1 MVEFAIVAVV
11 FFMLLLGIMD
21 FGRMLFRWNAAAEA
35 TRWGA
40 RLAVVCDKLTP
51 NQIRDRMRRIVPELT
66 DANIVIT
73 YYDPEG
79 TPNNSCDKATC
90 KGVEV
95 RLANFAFTP
104 ISPFMNFGLTT
115 VPPFQTYLT
124 RESMESVNARVTRT
138 RPVSSENHKEPSLKI
153 AVISP
158 NSAHL
163 EDIGRYLQTPNGS
176 RSVALHEGGMSK
188 VRVVVDQQRPDLIIL
203 DSMCR
208 DLEGLPVLEYVS
220 AQHPHTVIVMLCA
233 NHTPDFLIHAMRAGV
248 REVLKSPVTKEVL
261 LSAVERIEQRLGL
274 AARPRDPGTI
284 AAFIPCKGGSGA
296 TFIATNLGYQLA
308 AENKKVLLIDL
319 NLQFGDAVLFIH
331 DNKPATNLGDV
342 ARNIQRLDASFLAGN
357 LVKISPNYGV
367 LAAPEDPGQAIEI
380 KPEHIDVLL
389 NVAVNHYDFV
399 LLDSGRVLDAVTIK
413 ALDRANYV
421 FPVMQLTLPF
431 VRDRTA

>member
-1 MVEFAIVAVV
+1 
-11 FFMLLLGIMD
+11 
-21 FGRMLFRWNAAAEA
+21 
-35 TRWGA
+35 
-40 RLAVVCDKLTP
+40 
-51 NQIRDRMRRIVPELT
+51 
-66 DANIVIT
+66 
-73 YYDPEG
+73 
-79 TPNNSCDKATC
+79 
-90 KGVEV
+90 
-95 RLANFAFTP
+95 
-104 ISPFMNFGLTT
+104 
-115 VPPFQTYLT
+115 
-124 RESMESVNARVTRT
+124 
-138 RPVSSENHKEPSLKI
+138 LKI

-163 EDIGRYLQTPNGS
+163 EDIDRYLQTPNGS

-188 VRVVVDQQRPDLIIL
+188 VRVVADPQRPDLIIL

-208 DLEGLPVLEYVS
+208 DLEGIPVLEYVG

-399 LLDSGRVLDAVTIK
+399 ILDSGRVLDAVTIK

-431 VRDRTA
+431 VRDANRMISAFRTLGYSKEKIRLLVNRFEKSSELKLSDVERSLGLSAFQTLPNSYDAVAAAVNHGRPIASFARTNPVTKGLQELAQSLIPPAAEATGLLGKLLRRG

>member
-1 MVEFAIVAVV
+1 
-11 FFMLLLGIMD
+11 
-21 FGRMLFRWNAAAEA
+21 
-35 TRWGA
+35 
-40 RLAVVCDKLTP
+40 
-51 NQIRDRMRRIVPELT
+51 
-66 DANIVIT
+66 
-73 YYDPEG
+73 
-79 TPNNSCDKATC
+79 
-90 KGVEV
+90 
-95 RLANFAFTP
+95 
-104 ISPFMNFGLTT
+104 
-115 VPPFQTYLT
+115 
-124 RESMESVNARVTRT
+124 
-138 RPVSSENHKEPSLKI
+138 LKI

-163 EDIGRYLQTPNGS
+163 EDIGRYLQAQDGS
-176 RSVALHEGGMSK
+176 RTVALHEGGMSK

-208 DLEGLPVLEYVS
+208 DLEELPVLEYVS
-220 AQHPHTVIVMLCA
+220 TQHPHTVIVMLCA
-233 NHTPDFLIHAMRAGV
+233 NHTPEFLIHAMRAGV

-261 LSAVERIEQRLGL
+261 LAAVERIEQRLGL
-274 AARPRDPGTI
+274 TAKPREPGTI

-296 TFIATNLGYQLA
+296 TFLATNLGYQLA

-331 DNKPATNLGDV
+331 DSKPTTNLGDV

-367 LAAPEDPGQAIEI
+367 LAAPEDPGQAIEV
-380 KPEHIDVLL
+380 KPEHVEVLL

-399 LLDSGRVLDAVTIK
+399 ILDVGRLLDAVTIK

-431 VRDRTA
+431 VRDANRLISAFRTLGYSKDKIRLVVNRLEKTSELKLSDIERSLGLSAFKTLPNSYEAVAAAVNHGQPIASFARANPVAKGLQELARSLIRPSAESGSLLGKLLRRA

>member
-1 MVEFAIVAVV
+1 M
-11 FFMLLLGIMD
+11 
-21 FGRMLFRWNAAAEA
+21 
-35 TRWGA
+35 
-40 RLAVVCDKLTP
+40 
-51 NQIRDRMRRIVPELT
+51 
-66 DANIVIT
+66 
-73 YYDPEG
+73 
-79 TPNNSCDKATC
+79 
-90 KGVEV
+90 
-95 RLANFAFTP
+95 
-104 ISPFMNFGLTT
+104 
-115 VPPFQTYLT
+115 
-124 RESMESVNARVTRT
+124 
-138 RPVSSENHKEPSLKI
+138 KI

-163 EDIGRYLQTPNGS
+163 EDIGRYLQTPNGA
-176 RSVALHEGGMSK
+176 RSVALHEGGLSK
-188 VRVVVDQQRPDLIIL
+188 VRVVVDQQRPDLVLL

-284 AAFIPCKGGSGA
+284 AAFVPCKGGSGA

-331 DNKPATNLGDV
+331 DNKPATNLADV

-357 LVKISPNYGV
+357 LVRISPNYGV

-431 VRDRTA
+431 VRDANRMISAFRSLGYSKEKIRLLVNRLDKSSELKLSDVERSLGLSAFQTLPNSYEAVAAAVNHGRPIASFARTNPVAKALQELAQTLIPPSGEATRLLGKLLRRG

>member
-1 MVEFAIVAVV
+1 M
-11 FFMLLLGIMD
+11 
-21 FGRMLFRWNAAAEA
+21 
-35 TRWGA
+35 
-40 RLAVVCDKLTP
+40 
-51 NQIRDRMRRIVPELT
+51 
-66 DANIVIT
+66 
-73 YYDPEG
+73 
-79 TPNNSCDKATC
+79 
-90 KGVEV
+90 
-95 RLANFAFTP
+95 
-104 ISPFMNFGLTT
+104 
-115 VPPFQTYLT
+115 
-124 RESMESVNARVTRT
+124 
-138 RPVSSENHKEPSLKI
+138 KI

-188 VRVVVDQQRPDLIIL
+188 VRVVADQQRPDLIIL

-220 AQHPHTVIVMLCA
+220 AQHPHTVVVMLCV

-261 LSAVERIEQRLGL
+261 LTAVERIEQRLGL

-389 NVAVNHYDFV
+389 NVAINHYDFV
-399 LLDSGRVLDAVTIK
+399 ILDSGRVLDAVTIK

-431 VRDRTA
+431 VRDANRMISAFRTLGYSKEKIRLLVNRLEKSSELKLSDVERSLGLSAFQTLPNSYDAVAAAVNHGRPIASFARTNPVAKGLQELAQSLIPPAAEATGLLGKLLRRG

>member
-1 MVEFAIVAVV
+1 
-11 FFMLLLGIMD
+11 
-21 FGRMLFRWNAAAEA
+21 
-35 TRWGA
+35 
-40 RLAVVCDKLTP
+40 
-51 NQIRDRMRRIVPELT
+51 
-66 DANIVIT
+66 
-73 YYDPEG
+73 
-79 TPNNSCDKATC
+79 
-90 KGVEV
+90 
-95 RLANFAFTP
+95 
-104 ISPFMNFGLTT
+104 
-115 VPPFQTYLT
+115 
-124 RESMESVNARVTRT
+124 
-138 RPVSSENHKEPSLKI
+138 LKI

-188 VRVVVDQQRPDLIIL
+188 VRVVADQQRPDLIIL

-220 AQHPHTVIVMLCA
+220 AQHPQTVIVMLCV

-261 LSAVERIEQRLGL
+261 VTAVERIEQRLGL

-389 NVAVNHYDFV
+389 NVAINHYDFV
-399 LLDSGRVLDAVTIK
+399 ILDSGRVLDAVTIK

-431 VRDRTA
+431 VRDANRMISAFRTLGYSKEKIRLLVNRLEKSSELKLSDVERSLGVSAFQTLPNSYDAVAAAVNHGRPIASFARTNPVAKGLQELAQSLIPPAAEATGLLGKLLRRG

>member
-1 MVEFAIVAVV
+1 
-11 FFMLLLGIMD
+11 
-21 FGRMLFRWNAAAEA
+21 
-35 TRWGA
+35 
-40 RLAVVCDKLTP
+40 
-51 NQIRDRMRRIVPELT
+51 
-66 DANIVIT
+66 
-73 YYDPEG
+73 
-79 TPNNSCDKATC
+79 
-90 KGVEV
+90 
-95 RLANFAFTP
+95 
-104 ISPFMNFGLTT
+104 
-115 VPPFQTYLT
+115 
-124 RESMESVNARVTRT
+124 
-138 RPVSSENHKEPSLKI
+138 LKI

-163 EDIGRYLQTPNGS
+163 EDIGRYLEKPNGS
-176 RSVALHEGGMSK
+176 RSVVLHEGGMSK
-188 VRVVVDQQRPDLIIL
+188 VLVVADQQRPDLIIL

-208 DLEGLPVLEYVS
+208 DLEELPLLEYVN
-220 AQHPHTVIVMLCA
+220 AQHPRTVMVMLCA
-233 NHTPDFLIHAMRAGV
+233 NQTPDFLIHAMRAGV

-261 LSAVERIEQRLGL
+261 VAAVERIEQRLGL
-274 AARPRDPGTI
+274 SARPRDPGTI

-296 TFIATNLGYQLA
+296 TFLATNLGYQLA
-308 AENKKVLLIDL
+308 AESKKVLLIDL

-399 LLDSGRVLDAVTIK
+399 ILDVGRVLDAVTIK

-431 VRDRTA
+431 IRDANRMISAFRTLGYSKDKVRLLVNRLEKSGELKLSDVERE

>member
-1 MVEFAIVAVV
+1 M
-11 FFMLLLGIMD
+11 
-21 FGRMLFRWNAAAEA
+21 
-35 TRWGA
+35 
-40 RLAVVCDKLTP
+40 
-51 NQIRDRMRRIVPELT
+51 
-66 DANIVIT
+66 
-73 YYDPEG
+73 
-79 TPNNSCDKATC
+79 
-90 KGVEV
+90 
-95 RLANFAFTP
+95 
-104 ISPFMNFGLTT
+104 
-115 VPPFQTYLT
+115 
-124 RESMESVNARVTRT
+124 
-138 RPVSSENHKEPSLKI
+138 KI

-158 NSAHL
+158 NSVHL
-163 EDIGRYLQTPNGS
+163 GDIGRYLQTPNGS
-176 RSVALHEGGMSK
+176 RTVALHEGGMSK
-188 VRVVVDQQRPDLIIL
+188 VRVVADQQRPDLIIL

-208 DLEGLPVLEYVS
+208 DLDELPVLEYVT
-220 AQHPHTVIVMLCA
+220 AQHPRTVMVMLCV
-233 NHTPDFLIHAMRAGV
+233 NQSPDFLIHAMRAGV

-261 LSAVERIEQRLGL
+261 LAAVERIEQRLGL
-274 AARPRDPGTI
+274 VARPRDPGTI

-399 LLDSGRVLDAVTIK
+399 ILDVGRVLDAVTIK

-431 VRDRTA
+431 LRDANRMVSAFRTLGYSRDKIRLVVNRLEKSSELKLQDVERTLGMSVFKTLPNSYDAVAAAVNHGRPIASFARTNAVTKGLQELAQMLIPPSAEGMSLLGKLLRRG

>member
-1 MVEFAIVAVV
+1 
-11 FFMLLLGIMD
+11 
-21 FGRMLFRWNAAAEA
+21 
-35 TRWGA
+35 
-40 RLAVVCDKLTP
+40 
-51 NQIRDRMRRIVPELT
+51 
-66 DANIVIT
+66 
-73 YYDPEG
+73 
-79 TPNNSCDKATC
+79 
-90 KGVEV
+90 
-95 RLANFAFTP
+95 
-104 ISPFMNFGLTT
+104 
-115 VPPFQTYLT
+115 
-124 RESMESVNARVTRT
+124 
-138 RPVSSENHKEPSLKI
+138 LKI

-176 RSVALHEGGMSK
+176 RSIALHEGGMSK
-188 VRVVVDQQRPDLIIL
+188 VRVVADQQRPHLIIL

-208 DLEGLPVLEYVS
+208 DLEGIPVLEYVN

-261 LSAVERIEQRLGL
+261 LGAVERIEQRLGL
-274 AARPRDPGTI
+274 AARPRDPGMI

-319 NLQFGDAVLFIH
+319 NLQFGDAVLFVH

-399 LLDSGRVLDAVTIK
+399 ILDSGRVLDAVTIK

-431 VRDRTA
+431 VRDANRMISAFRTLGYSKEKIRLLVNRLEKSSELKLSDVERSLGLSAFQTLPNSYDAVAAAVNHGRPIASFARTNPVAKGLQELAQSLIPPAAEATGLLGKLLRRG

>member
-1 MVEFAIVAVV
+1 
-11 FFMLLLGIMD
+11 
-21 FGRMLFRWNAAAEA
+21 
-35 TRWGA
+35 
-40 RLAVVCDKLTP
+40 
-51 NQIRDRMRRIVPELT
+51 
-66 DANIVIT
+66 
-73 YYDPEG
+73 
-79 TPNNSCDKATC
+79 
-90 KGVEV
+90 
-95 RLANFAFTP
+95 
-104 ISPFMNFGLTT
+104 
-115 VPPFQTYLT
+115 
-124 RESMESVNARVTRT
+124 
-138 RPVSSENHKEPSLKI
+138 LKI

-163 EDIGRYLQTPNGS
+163 EDIGRYLQAQDGS
-176 RSVALHEGGMSK
+176 RTVALHEGGMSK

-208 DLEGLPVLEYVS
+208 DLEELPVLEYVS
-220 AQHPHTVIVMLCA
+220 TQHPHTVIVMLCA
-233 NHTPDFLIHAMRAGV
+233 NHTPEFLIHAMRAGV

-261 LSAVERIEQRLGL
+261 LAAVERIEQRLGL
-274 AARPRDPGTI
+274 TAKPREPGTI

-296 TFIATNLGYQLA
+296 TFLATNLGYQLA

-331 DNKPATNLGDV
+331 DSKPTTNLGDV

-367 LAAPEDPGQAIEI
+367 LAAPEDPGQAIEV
-380 KPEHIDVLL
+380 KPEHVEVLL

-399 LLDSGRVLDAVTIK
+399 ILDVGRLLDAVTIK

-431 VRDRTA
+431 VRDANRLISAFRTLGYSKDKIRLVVNRLEKTSELKLSDIERSLGLSAFKTLPNSYEAVAAAVNHGQPIASFARANPVAKGLQELARSLIRPSAESGSLLGKLLRRG

>member
-1 MVEFAIVAVV
+1 M
-11 FFMLLLGIMD
+11 
-21 FGRMLFRWNAAAEA
+21 
-35 TRWGA
+35 
-40 RLAVVCDKLTP
+40 
-51 NQIRDRMRRIVPELT
+51 
-66 DANIVIT
+66 
-73 YYDPEG
+73 
-79 TPNNSCDKATC
+79 
-90 KGVEV
+90 
-95 RLANFAFTP
+95 
-104 ISPFMNFGLTT
+104 
-115 VPPFQTYLT
+115 
-124 RESMESVNARVTRT
+124 
-138 RPVSSENHKEPSLKI
+138 KI

-158 NSAHL
+158 NSLHL
-163 EDIGRYLQTPNGS
+163 DDIGRYLQAPNDS
-176 RSVALHEGGMSK
+176 RSVALHEGGISK
-188 VRVVVDQQRPDLIIL
+188 VRIVADQQRPDLIIL

-208 DLEGLPVLEYVS
+208 DLEGIPLLEYVS
-220 AQHPHTVIVMLCA
+220 VQHPRTVIVMLCA

-261 LSAVERIEQRLGL
+261 LTAVERIEQRLGL

-284 AAFIPCKGGSGA
+284 AAFVPCKGGSGA

-331 DNKPATNLGDV
+331 DNKPATNLADV

-399 LLDSGRVLDAVTIK
+399 LLDCGRVLDAVTIK

-431 VRDRTA
+431 VRDANRMISAFRTLGYSKEKIRLLVNRLEKSSELNLSDVERSLGLSAFQTLPNSYEAVAAAVNHGRPIASLARTNPVAKALQELAQSLIPPAGEATGLLGKLLRRG